1 VAPAWRFFVLRSSIL
16 LFALASGLCLAGCP
30 YGNGAP
36 CEVNSDCASG
46 TCCGE
51 TASTRGVCSASDSCT
66 AVVDSGV
73 DAPFDTA
80 GLDTGVDT
88 GVDSGI
94 DTGPEDSG
102 IDSGAED
109 TGVDGGTDTGVSD
122 TGVDAPATDTGI
134 DAP

>member
-1 VAPAWRFFVLRSSIL
+1 MLRSSIL
-16 LFALASGLCLAGCP
+16 LLALVSGLTTAGCQ

-36 CEVNSDCASG
+36 CEIDSDCASG
-46 TCCGE
+46 TCCGP
-51 TASTRGVCSASDSCT
+51 TASARGVCSASDSCT

-73 DAPFDTA
+73 DASLDTA

-88 GVDSGI
+88 GVDSGT
-94 DTGPEDSG
+94 DTGLEEDSG

-109 TGVDGGTDTGVSD
+109 TGTDVGLSD
-122 TGVDAPATDTGI
+122 SGVDASEADTGT